1 MNRIKFFHSEQG
13 QSLVLI
19 AAVMVGLLAM
29 AGLAIDGG
37 NFFLQRRN
45 TQNAVDAIAL
55 AGTRVLAKAIC
66 SEPGVTDAS
75 VSEAVSRYAQLN
87 GINDLN
93 SLTVSYVNRDE
104 TVLGAVGDGSVPL
117 GATGVSVE
125 AANPIPTYFLPVV
138 GISEFTASA
147 SAMAMTGPP
156 LTAGGLRPIGIPLPL
171 MMDLETGD
179 SFTISFGNCTQP
191 DECIVSYTG
200 GNLQHRGMV
209 NLAYTW
215 NQGEEDADWP
225 RAIDPSGS
233 ANVLKEWMAN
243 GYPNGVPFYAD
254 EVGGTYGDYIHA
266 KPGRN
271 SSVIGEAPVGEVVLV
286 PIFDD
291 TPHYDEIPAPK
302 APQASQG
309 GGYYYHIV
317 GFMAF
322 EVTGANQGAGTI
334 TGTYVNAIIGS
345 GQVSSAEGTGFGEGN
360 ACLTHLQTV
369 NLWR

>member
-1 MNRIKFFHSEQG
+1 MNRNKFFHSEQG
-13 QSLVLI
+13 QSLVII

-66 SEPGVTDAS
+66 DAPDVTDTS
-75 VSEAVSRYAQLN
+75 VVEAINRYAQLN
-87 GINDLN
+87 GIRDLD
-93 SLTVSYVNRDE
+93 SLTVSYVGGDE
-104 TVLGAVGDGSVPL
+104 TVLDAVGGGSVPE
-117 GATGVSVE
+117 GATGISVGV
-125 AANPIPTYFLPVV
+125 ANPVPTYFLLVV
-138 GISEFTASA
+138 GINDFTASA
-147 SAMAMTGPP
+147 SALAMTGPP

-171 MMDLETGD
+171 MAYLEPGD
-179 SFTISFGNCTQP
+179 AFAISFGNCDQGQ
-191 DECIVSYTG
+191 CVVNFTG
-200 GNLQHRGMV
+200 GQVQHRGMM
-209 NLAYTW
+209 NLAYSW
-215 NQGEEDADWP
+215 NQGEEDQNWP

-254 EVGGTYGDYIHA
+254 SMGGTYGDYIHA

-271 SSVIGEAPVGEVVLV
+271 SSVIGQAPVGETILV

-291 TPHYDEIPAPK
+291 VPHYDEIPAPK
-302 APQASQG
+302 ASKATQG

-322 EVTGANQGAGTI
+322 EITGANQGGGTI
-334 TGTYVNAIIGS
+334 SGHFVDAIIGS
-345 GQVSSAEGTGFGEGN
+345 GQVSSAEGTGFGEEY